1 MNYLKDLKKRCIK
14 LVEKYEHHVDSQLLG
29 PSKRQTRRK
38 NVCTEIRNVVTT
50 IEEGK
55 NPHQEYEKEYAKT
68 LINKYYDM
76 NSLTDKTKIDEVAT
90 RLYNNK
96 AFRGVANN
104 TNIVCMK
111 KPLKNQLEKDLASI
125 EKSLEGRGLDKKID
139 LAPKKPKVPEV
150 NNAPRL

>member
-1 MNYLKDLKKRCIK
+1 
-14 LVEKYEHHVDSQLLG
+14 
-29 PSKRQTRRK
+29 
-38 NVCTEIRNVVTT
+38 
-50 IEEGK
+50 
-55 NPHQEYEKEYAKT
+55 
-68 LINKYYDM
+68 M

-139 LAPKKPKVPEV
+139 LAPKKPKEPEV